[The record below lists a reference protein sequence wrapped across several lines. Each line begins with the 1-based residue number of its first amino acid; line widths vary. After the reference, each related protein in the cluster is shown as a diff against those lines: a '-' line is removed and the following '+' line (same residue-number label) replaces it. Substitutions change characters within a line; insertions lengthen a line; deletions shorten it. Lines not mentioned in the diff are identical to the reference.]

1 MSMRTICV
9 PIALFVAACSATGE
23 ATPDTTTPRSPPAVF
38 AIDLWP
44 GEGIPVMQAMRTSLP
59 LRVAPDLASPVVD
72 VLSARV
78 GERVHFDSTRF
89 QTVVAGNI
97 VVTDT
102 ITITGRNMGPV
113 RHLSRGQYYG
123 SGGDTSIVLAPG
135 ASIEFLQHR
144 AEGTCFVR
152 IGGNVFDA
160 RRCPVHT
167 ERVRV
172 EQEPVTRWWIGLRGQ
187 DGHFGWALVS
197 DTTIKSVRREF

>member
-1 MSMRTICV
+1 MNTRCV
-9 PIALFVAACSATGE
+9 PIALLAAACSATGE
-23 ATPDTTTPRSPPAVF
+23 ATPDTTTTTSPPAVF

-44 GEGIPVMQAMRTSLP
+44 GEGIPVMQAMRPSLP

-78 GERVHFDSTRF
+78 GERVPFDSTRF

-97 VVTDT
+97 FVTDT
-102 ITITGRNMGPV
+102 LTITGRNMGPV

-123 SGGDTSIVLAPG
+123 SGGDTSIVFAPG

-160 RRCPVHT
+160 RRCPVLDP
-167 ERVRV
+167 ERIRV
-172 EQEPVTRWWIGLRGQ
+172 EHEPVTRWWIGLRGQ
-187 DGHFGWALVS
+187 DNHFGWILVS